1 MVWNDLKRQLGHEAS
16 PLVQFIKYGI
26 AGGAATAANIVVFF
40 LLGWL
45 VLPCLTE
52 ADPLVKLLGLE
63 VPGIT
68 EHARVWRAGICN
80 TIGFVVSNLFCYLL
94 NRLFVFKP
102 GRHVWIVELLLF
114 FAGSGISFVIG
125 LGLQTVLIRYGGVQ
139 TTPAFAANI
148 VAAVMLNYVTRK
160 FLIFKG

>member
-1 MVWNDLKRQLGHEAS
+1 MKLAGLKKQLGHEAS

-26 AGGAATAANIVVFF
+26 AGGAATATNIIVFF

-45 VLPCLTE
+45 VLPCLTD
-52 ADPLVKLLGLE
+52 ADPLVKLLGLQ
-63 VPGIT
+63 VPEIT
-68 EHARVWRAGICN
+68 ESARVWRAGICN

-102 GRHVWIVELLLF
+102 GRHVWFVEMLLF
-114 FAGSGISFVIG
+114 LAGSGISFVIG
-125 LGLQTVLIRYGGVQ
+125 LGLQTILIRCGVQ

-148 VAAVMLNYVTRK
+148 VVAVLLNYVTRK
-160 FLIFKG
+160 FFIFKG